1 KTPFAKQYDP
11 AEDEEELRRIAEEEA
26 REAMANR
33 PAGAP
38 GGLERMP
45 SKSKVRYL
53 TTKDEDIPDIELGE
67 SELGAPLQKAQ
78 SPGQKQVFVEEG
90 YFNEDDAKKTDGD
103 EETEEEKH
111 RRFKEMRKRHYEMKE
126 VKDLLA

>member
-1 KTPFAKQYDP
+1 PRLKWDEANLYLTEQQKSSTMKITEPKTPFAKQYDP

-78 SPGQKQVFVEEG
+78 SPGQKQVFVEDG

-103 EETEEEKH
+103 E
-111 RRFKEMRKRHYEMKE
+111 
-126 VKDLLA
+126 